1 MTWPI
6 VTIGSGRW
14 RGTKL
19 VNQNPHC
26 HPMGAREKNALFNK
40 LATRL
45 PGAEVLDLFA
55 GTGALGFEAASR
67 GAAMV
72 MLVDQNQANLVDN
85 LDTILNLIAR
95 DPDFANSPSDTS
107 STNGNSGV
115 ASNTN
120 ASVAPSLAY
129 APMSVEQFLA
139 TQLSQSR
146 PRQYDLILADP
157 PYQQFTRLTPVL
169 VQVAQLLAPGG
180 IYVLSQP
187 ADSEPLA
194 IPGLTALSSD
204 TYAGAQL
211 VFYTKTN

>member
-95 DPDFANSPSDTS
+95 DPDTA
-107 STNGNSGV
+107 
-115 ASNTN
+115 AM
-120 ASVAPSLAY
+120 PSLAY

-139 TQLSQSR
+139 TQLSQSH

-194 IPGLTALSSD
+194 IPDLTAFSSD

>member
-1 MTWPI
+1 MTWPTI
-6 VTIGSGRW
+6 TIGSGRW

-67 GAAMV
+67 GAATV

-85 LDTILNLIAR
+85 LDTMLNLIAR
-95 DPDFANSPSDTS
+95 DPDFAS

-115 ASNTN
+115 ASNVS

-139 TQLSQSR
+139 TQLSQ
-146 PRQYDLILADP
+146 PHPHQYNLILADP
-157 PYQQFTRLTPVL
+157 PYQQFARLTSVL

-194 IPGLTALSSD
+194 IPGLTVLSSD
-204 TYAGAQL
+204 AYAGAQL

>member
-40 LATRL
+40 LTTRL

-115 ASNTN
+115 ASNTS

-139 TQLSQSR
+139 TQLSQSH
-146 PRQYDLILADP
+146 PHQYDLILADP
-157 PYQQFTRLTPVL
+157 PYQQFAHLTPTL
-169 VQVAQLLAPGG
+169 IQAAQLLASGG
-180 IYVLSQP
+180 IYALSQP

-194 IPGLTALSSD
+194 IPGLTMLSSD

-211 VFYTKTN
+211 VLYTKTN

>member
-1 MTWPI
+1 MTWPT

-40 LATRL
+40 LATHL
-45 PGAEVLDLFA
+45 LGAEVLDLFA

-85 LDTILNLIAR
+85 LDTMLNLIAR
-95 DPDFANSPSDTS
+95 DPDFAS
-107 STNGNSGV
+107 STNGNSGD
-115 ASNTN
+115 ASNVS
-120 ASVAPSLAY
+120 ASVAPNLAY

-139 TQLSQSR
+139 TQLSQ
-146 PRQYDLILADP
+146 PHPHQYNLILADP
-157 PYQQFTRLTPVL
+157 PYQQFARLTPVL
-169 VQVAQLLAPGG
+169 VQAAQLLAPGG

-187 ADSEPLA
+187 AGSEPLA
-194 IPGLTALSSD
+194 IPGLTVLSSD

-211 VFYTKTN
+211 VFYTKN

>member
-1 MTWPI
+1 MTWPT

-40 LATRL
+40 LATHL
-45 PGAEVLDLFA
+45 PGAEILDLFA

-95 DPDFANSPSDTS
+95 DPDTA
-107 STNGNSGV
+107 
-115 ASNTN
+115 AM
-120 ASVAPSLAY
+120 PSLTY

-139 TQLSQSR
+139 TQLSQSH

-157 PYQQFTRLTPVL
+157 PYQQFARLTPVL

-194 IPGLTALSSD
+194 IPGLTVLSSD

-211 VFYTKTN
+211 VFYAKS

>member
-95 DPDFANSPSDTS
+95 DPDTA
-107 STNGNSGV
+107 
-115 ASNTN
+115 AM
-120 ASVAPSLAY
+120 PSLAY

-139 TQLSQSR
+139 TQLSQSH

-157 PYQQFTRLTPVL
+157 PYQQFARLTPVL
-169 VQVAQLLAPGG
+169 VQVVQLLAPGG
-180 IYVLSQP
+180 VYVLSQP

>member
-95 DPDFANSPSDTS
+95 DPDTA
-107 STNGNSGV
+107 
-115 ASNTN
+115 AM
-120 ASVAPSLAY
+120 PSLAY

-139 TQLSQSR
+139 TQLSQSH

-157 PYQQFTRLTPVL
+157 PYQQFAHLTPVL
-169 VQVAQLLAPGG
+169 VQVAQLLALGG

-211 VFYTKTN
+211 VFYAKTN

>member
-95 DPDFANSPSDTS
+95 DPDTA
-107 STNGNSGV
+107 
-115 ASNTN
+115 AM
-120 ASVAPSLAY
+120 PSLAY

-139 TQLSQSR
+139 TQLSQSH

-157 PYQQFTRLTPVL
+157 PYQQFTHLTPVL

>member
-95 DPDFANSPSDTS
+95 DPDTATM
-107 STNGNSGV
+107 
-115 ASNTN
+115 
-120 ASVAPSLAY
+120 PSLAY

-139 TQLSQSR
+139 TQLNQSH

-180 IYVLSQP
+180 TYVLSQP

-194 IPGLTALSSD
+194 IPDLTALSSD